1 MNSKSIIAV
10 RVVLAIVAV
19 FFGYKIFQLINEPV
33 EFDKLKE
40 KRYDVVKNRL
50 VQIRE
55 AQTAYK
61 DEFGKYCADIHELV
75 AFVDTGVITIL
86 ERKDTIIR
94 YYDKVYQTEMDKDS
108 VIIREIGQ
116 STVKDFVF
124 KDPNFDAERLRNIPF
139 SKGRPFKMDAAVLER
154 RGTRLPVFEV
164 SAHNE
169 AIFEDLMTSKYRE
182 YIDMEYSLVLG
193 SLTEPKISGNW

>member
-75 AFVDTGVITIL
+75 AFVDTGVVTIL

-116 STVKDFVF
+116 SSVKEFVF